1 MSGLEANVGEFKHS
15 DNEKDKKKETT
26 NGMCRLEK
34 TKPMNHE
41 DVLDWCKENIFDKA
55 IAISLNPQKDT
66 AI

>member
-41 DVLDWCKENIFDKA
+41 DVLD
-55 IAISLNPQKDT
+55 
-66 AI
+66 